1 LRTTR
6 VQQYRRT
13 RRPRVP
19 LGATKP
25 AS

>member
-19 LGATKP
+19 PGAAKP